1 MTPSQPVRFPRIFC
15 ALAVALSVFT
25 AVAYAAPPNVIVI
38 ITDDQGYGDIAAHG
52 NTVIT
57 TPHLDKLHSQS
68 VRLTDY
74 HVDPTCSPTRSAL
87 MTGRYSTRTGVW
99 HTING
104 RSMMHTGE
112 QTVAEVFK
120 ANGYKTAMF
129 GKWHLGDN
137 APCRPQDQGFE
148 HVVWHKGG
156 GVTQGPDY
164 WENDYF
170 DDTYYV
176 GETPTKFEGYCTDVW
191 FREATK
197 FIEAKAK
204 AKQPFFV
211 YLSTNAPH
219 GPFLVADKYSDPYEK
234 KGLKG
239 DVAKFLG
246 MITNIDENV
255 GALREKLDKLGLT
268 DNTLLIFT
276 TDNGTARGKDVY
288 NAGMKAGKGSEYD
301 GGHRV
306 PFFMHWPNGNL
317 TGGKDVGKLAAHIDI
332 LPTLVDLC
340 ELKQPAQPDG
350 RAIDGATIKPA
361 LFANVD
367 HTPKR
372 TLFVHS
378 QRIHMPEKWRKCAV
392 MTERWRLVNGKEL
405 YDIETDP
412 GQKNNI
418 AAQHA
423 DVVAE
428 LRGAY
433 DKWWASLEPVFDTFV
448 RIDLGGAE
456 NPTTLMSHDWIM
468 PKGHAPWHQ
477 RSIVSGQ
484 IANGPWMVNVVEAGM
499 YEIKLYR
506 WPPHLNKAMGCK
518 DSRLEI
524 PGHGGASTLNAH
536 DTHASFK
543 LKLKAGPT
551 SLKSTLVR
559 EDGKEH
565 GAYFVT
571 VKRIDNE

>member
-1 MTPSQPVRFPRIFC
+1 MTPSQSVRIARIFC
-15 ALAVALSVFT
+15 ALAIALSVF
-25 AVAYAAPPNVIVI
+25 AVRALAAPPNVIVV
-38 ITDDQGYGDIAAHG
+38 ITDDQGYGDVGAHG
-52 NTVIT
+52 NPVIT
-57 TPHLDKLHSQS
+57 TPHMDKLHSQS

-104 RSMMHTGE
+104 RSLMNGDE

-120 ANGYKTAMF
+120 ANGYQTAMF

-137 APCRPQDQGFE
+137 APCRPQDQGFD

-164 WENDYF
+164 WDNDYF

-176 GETPTKFEGYCTDVW
+176 GDKATKFEGYCTDVW

-204 AKQPFFV
+204 AEQPFFV

-219 GPFLVADKYSDPYEK
+219 GPFLVADKYSDPYKK

-239 DVAKFLG
+239 EVAAFLG
-246 MITNIDENV
+246 MITNIDENL
-255 GALREKLDKLGLT
+255 GSLRAKLDELGLT
-268 DNTLLIFT
+268 ENTLLIFT
-276 TDNGTARGKDVY
+276 TDNGTARGRNVF

-306 PFFMHWPNGNL
+306 PFFMHWPAGEL
-317 TGGKDVGKLAAHIDI
+317 KGGKDVGKLAAHVDI

-340 ELKQPAQPDG
+340 GLKQPAQPEG
-350 RAIDGATIKPA
+350 RPIDGTSIKPA

-372 TLFVHS
+372 TLFTHS
-378 QRIHMPEKWRKCAV
+378 QRIHMPEKWRKSAV

-405 YDIETDP
+405 YDIEADP
-412 GQKNNI
+412 GQEKNI
-418 AAQHA
+418 ASDHTA
-423 DVVAE
+423 VVAE
-428 LRGAY
+428 LRGEY
-433 DKWWASLEPVFDTFV
+433 EKWWTSLSPVFDTFV
-448 RIDLGGAE
+448 RIDVGGAE
-456 NPTTLMSHDWIM
+456 KLTTLMSHDWIM
-468 PKGHAPWHQ
+468 PQGHAPWHQ
-477 RSIVSGQ
+477 RDVQSGK
-484 IANGPWMVNVVEAGM
+484 IANGPWMINVVEAGE

-506 WPPHLNKAMGCK
+506 WPPHLNKAMEC
-518 DSRLEI
+518 RAALLQI
-524 PGHGGASTLNAH
+524 PGFGGTNTLNA
-536 DTHASFK
+536 DATHASFK
-543 LKLKAGPT
+543 VDLKAGPT
-551 SLKSTLVR
+551 QLKSTLTR

-571 VKRIDNE
+571 VERIDTK